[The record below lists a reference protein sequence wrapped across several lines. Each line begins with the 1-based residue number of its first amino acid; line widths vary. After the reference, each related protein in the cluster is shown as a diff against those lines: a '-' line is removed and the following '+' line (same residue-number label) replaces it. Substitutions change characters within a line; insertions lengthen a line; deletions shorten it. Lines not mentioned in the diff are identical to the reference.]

1 MNTSCSKNQ
10 AALFSLKVSGL
21 HMTEQSNS
29 RLFIEKKKCVEKSML
44 VEDDTSIT
52 QIVTPMF
59 YVKLGEKKRKACDS
73 YPLHLHLYRFLHL
86 TKI

>member
-1 MNTSCSKNQ
+1 
-10 AALFSLKVSGL
+10 
-21 HMTEQSNS
+21 
-29 RLFIEKKKCVEKSML
+29 ML